1 MVGNMG
7 RYSDSL
13 LLELTYEEAFDL
25 FTRCLKSSDED
36 NEESRTVLMKLGRL
50 LDQFRGSGQDHADP
64 SGETNPERRARQI
77 AGRQIVC
84 ESSQQGELRGEQGCR
99 HATHPSKRT
108 QG

>member
-1 MVGNMG
+1 MYWVFSNNTYGCPKEDRLHMVGNMG

-50 LDQFRGSGQDHADP
+50 LDQFQLPKA
-64 SGETNPERRARQI
+64 A
-77 AGRQIVC
+77 
-84 ESSQQGELRGEQGCR
+84 
-99 HATHPSKRT
+99 
-108 QG
+108 